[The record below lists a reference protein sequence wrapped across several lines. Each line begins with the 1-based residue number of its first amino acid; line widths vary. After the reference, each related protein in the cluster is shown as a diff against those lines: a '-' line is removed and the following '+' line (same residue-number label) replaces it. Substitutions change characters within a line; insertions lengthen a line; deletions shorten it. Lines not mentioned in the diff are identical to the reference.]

1 MGSLVKVPNVR
12 IVVVLQPLLRRPPII
27 LHSPE
32 KVFDAG
38 VG

>member
-1 MGSLVKVPNVR
+1 VVSLVKAPNVQ

-27 LHSPE
+27 LHSLE

-38 VG
+38 IG